1 MRKKRNAFL
10 YRECEK
16 CGIAAHIFPT
26 LVCLIALLCLT
37 PFSAYANDHLIV
49 GGSGNNLA
57 GIELLA
63 RAFHRIHPDVVIDVP
78 ASLGS
83 TGGIRAAAEGA
94 VSLGL
99 ISRPLRRAERDLGL
113 TVVAYARTAIVIGVN
128 ATVPDSE
135 ITSGELLD
143 IYAGKKTVW
152 QNGREIIVFLRDAG
166 DSTTDLLKAMIPGF
180 TEVYRE
186 SQREKRWIT
195 LYTDQ
200 DMNKMIVATPYSIG
214 FSDTGSI
221 ATEYLPIKILALNGI
236 FPSPKNI
243 LEGKYPLVK
252 TLSFVFMES
261 RLSAAAKAFVDFV
274 RSREAARI
282 LRQHGYLAVD

>member
-1 MRKKRNAFL
+1 MKRNAFL
-10 YRECEK
+10 CRECEQH
-16 CGIAAHIFPT
+16 CIAAHSFLP
-26 LVCLIALLCLT
+26 LVSLIALLCLT
-37 PFSAYANDHLIV
+37 PLSAYANDHLII

-63 RAFHRIHPDVVIDVP
+63 RAYHRIHPDVVIDVP

-83 TGGIRAAAEGA
+83 TGGIHAAAEGA

-99 ISRPLRRAERDLGL
+99 TSRPLRRSEEHLGL
-113 TVVAYARTAIVIGVN
+113 TVVPYARTAIVVGVN
-128 ATVPDSE
+128 AQVPDSE

-143 IYAGKKTVW
+143 IYAGKKTLW

-166 DSTTDLLKAMIPGF
+166 DSTTDLLSATIPGF

-221 ATEYLPIKILALNGI
+221 VTEHLPIKILALNGI

-252 TLSFVFMES
+252 TLSFVFVRR
-261 RLSAAAKAFVDFV
+261 RLSPTAKAFIDFV
-274 RSREAARI
+274 RSREATRI
-282 LRQHGYLAVD
+282 LTQHGYLAVD